1 VKPLLA
7 LARTD
12 IVLYLSNRRAL
23 LVGLAAPILIAAFFG
38 SILGGP
44 PTKPTRVPIA
54 VVDLDRSPVSKS
66 IVSAMNGDSTF
77 DLREI
82 AEPEAINLVRTGKV
96 RAAIVIPSGFGDAAP
111 RSMFRPNV
119 LKPEI
124 AVHYDPSQATT
135 LLLVEGL
142 LAEHVMKAVSSAAF
156 SPQTG
161 LPLIASAREDVKK
174 SQTIA
179 EDQRRNLLDFFDS
192 VDRVQR
198 GSASAQGA
206 QGYGPVQGLSMPFAT
221 REVEVTSGVDRKY
234 NSFAH
239 AFAGMGVQFIL
250 FLGIDLGIGV
260 LLMRR
265 QGIWKR
271 LRAAPISR
279 AVLLGS
285 RIVSGSIIA
294 TILFVGIYAAAIIF
308 FGVRVEGSLVG
319 FAGVIIAFA
328 LLTSTFGLLIAAI
341 GKTPEASRGIAIVV
355 TLLLVMLSGAWVPAF
370 IFPEWLQKATLVIPT
385 RWAMDGLDG
394 MTWRGLGIEAAWAP
408 IGVMLAF
415 SAAFAWIA
423 VKRFNWEE

>member
-1 VKPLLA
+1 MKPLLA

-66 IVSAMNGDSTF
+66 IVSAMTGDSTF

-135 LLLVEGL
+135 LLLVKGL

>member
-1 VKPLLA
+1 MKPLLA

-135 LLLVEGL
+135 LLLVKGL

-294 TILFVGIYAAAIIF
+294 TILFIGIYAAAIIF
-308 FGVRVEGSLVG
+308 FGVRIEGSLVG

>member
-1 VKPLLA
+1 MKPLLA

-135 LLLVEGL
+135 LLLVKGL

-415 SAAFAWIA
+415 SAVFAWIA

>member
-119 LKPEI
+119 PKPEI

-135 LLLVEGL
+135 LLLVKGL

>member
-135 LLLVEGL
+135 LLLVKGL

>member
-54 VVDLDRSPVSKS
+54 VVDLDLSPVSKS

-77 DLREI
+77 DLHEI

-135 LLLVEGL
+135 LLLVKGL

>member
-1 VKPLLA
+1 MKPLLA

-54 VVDLDRSPVSKS
+54 VVDLDLSPVSKS

-119 LKPEI
+119 DKPEI

-135 LLLVEGL
+135 LLLVKGL

-294 TILFVGIYAAAIIF
+294 TILFIGIYAAAIIF
-308 FGVRVEGSLVG
+308 FGVRIEGSLVG

-370 IFPEWLQKATLVIPT
+370 IFPEWLQTATLVIPT